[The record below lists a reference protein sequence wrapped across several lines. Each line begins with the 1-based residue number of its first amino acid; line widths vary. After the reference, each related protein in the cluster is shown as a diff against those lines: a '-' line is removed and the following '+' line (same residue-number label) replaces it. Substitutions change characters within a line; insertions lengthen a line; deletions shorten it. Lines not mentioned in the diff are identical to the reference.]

1 MASQPS
7 GSLPP
12 RVRPLTSGD
21 PDQIGD
27 HRLIGRLGGSA
38 MGVVYAAVSP
48 TGEPVALKLAHK
60 EWIPAV
66 IPDRDAAPVRHGRF
80 AVGAGAGGDLH
91 GRPWAAVPYLP
102 GPDLGRRVREEGPLP
117 EDALAILAACTA
129 EALAALHTTGAAHG
143 DVKPGNVVLTPDGP
157 LLVDHGIAR
166 RIDDGDS
173 RTASGSTGWSAPERH
188 TGSRPDP
195 ASDVFSWACVV
206 FLAATG
212 SEPFGTDT
220 SPLEVARRA
229 HEGVV
234 DLSAIPPDLRPVLSR
249 ALSADPSLRPPAEEI
264 YLECLLAAGVEDSA
278 TRDTWSQRLHAL
290 ITSHWPR
297 VDTGGHRPQEWAAVA
312 RALVEQDG
320 GAPGKSPGRARGGGR
335 VRGRRRKA
343 LIRRVPVLAVAG
355 VVFLAAVIGGGYLFL
370 DALAGETDTVQAEPV
385 PAAPERE
392 SEPAPTPD
400 PGTSTEEH
408 RTEPLAGMD
417 LVAASLDALLTAE
430 SFELTMVT
438 HAGNGGGYGQPL
450 PGDTATTPTLFD
462 RVFYQ
467 SGPPEALR
475 WTSTVSGARTSD
487 LIRTDT
493 GLVRGENTAWNGLPA
508 WYEAEPETRER
519 AEVFA
524 RDRVVEPLA
533 RAVENGTAT
542 DTGPVVFTAPPT
554 PEDAYGHLGT
564 EAPDEVP
571 AVRVQGRFSSSDT
584 QEADTMFT
592 LVATED
598 GVPLGFS
605 TEGASGGGVILNGR
619 PVSEGVPI
627 SFLAP
632 TAPEPELWYTRYT
645 FVELNGEPD
654 LGVPDPGLVRPAEAA
669 LEDGPPAD

>member
-1 MASQPS
+1 MASRSS
-7 GSLPP
+7 GFLPP
-12 RVRPLTSGD
+12 HVRPLASGD

-48 TGEPVALKLAHK
+48 SGEPVALKVAHK
-60 EWIPAV
+60 EWVPAV
-66 IPDRDAAPVRHGRF
+66 VPARNAGTVHHGRF
-80 AVGAGAGGDLH
+80 AVGAGTCGDLH
-91 GRPWAAVPYLP
+91 GRPWSAVPYLP
-102 GPDLGRRVREEGPLP
+102 GPDLGRHVREGGPLP
-117 EDALAILAACTA
+117 EAALAILAACTA
-129 EALAALHTTGAAHG
+129 EALATLHATGAAHG
-143 DVKPGNVVLTPDGP
+143 DVKPGNVILTPDGP

-173 RTASGSTGWSAPERH
+173 HSTSGSTGRPAPERH
-188 TGSRPDP
+188 TGSQPDP

-212 SEPFGTDT
+212 SEPFGAAT

-229 HEGVV
+229 REGAV
-234 DLSAIPPDLRPVLSR
+234 DLSAIPSDLRPVLSR

-278 TRDTWSQRLHAL
+278 TRDTWSRRLHSL

-297 VDTGGHRPQEWAAVA
+297 VDTGDHRPGEWAEAAQAIQV
-312 RALVEQDG
+312 G
-320 GAPGKSPGRARGGGR
+320 GAPGRAPARAKGRRH

-343 LIRRVPVLAVAG
+343 LIRRIPVLAVAG
-355 VVFLAAVIGGGYLFL
+355 VVFLAAALGGGYLVL
-370 DALAGETDTVQAEPV
+370 DVLAGESDTAQADSEPEVPEQRSEPTPTPESGAPTEEPEAEPL
-385 PAAPERE
+385 
-392 SEPAPTPD
+392 T
-400 PGTSTEEH
+400 
-408 RTEPLAGMD
+408 GME
-417 LVAASLDALLTAE
+417 LVAASLDTLLSAE

-467 SGPPEALR
+467 AGPPEALR

-493 GLVRGENTAWNGLPA
+493 ELVRGENTAWNGLPA
-508 WYEAEPETRER
+508 WYEAESEVLER

-524 RDRVVEPLA
+524 RDRVVEPLV
-533 RAVENGTAT
+533 RVVENGTAT
-542 DTGPVVFTAPPT
+542 DTEPVVFTAPPA
-554 PEDAYGHLGT
+554 PEDAYGHLGG
-564 EAPDEVP
+564 EVPDEVS
-571 AVRVQGRFSSSDT
+571 AVRVQGRFSASGT
-584 QEADTMFT
+584 QEADTVFT

-605 TEGASGGGVILNGR
+605 TEGASGGGAVLNGR
-619 PVSEGVPI
+619 PVSEGVPV

-669 LEDGPPAD
+669 PEAGSRAD